1 MWHGRLQQFGFYAI
15 LLIVIGMSAE
25 LTARVEDFIR
35 RGVPLLST
43 PDRTHDLVLHDALG
57 IRGRPNG
64 RYGRWQLNSAGFRG
78 PEIARRPLPDC
89 HRIIVL
95 GASESFGLYESDG
108 HEYAA
113 QLADRLRGPACYEVI
128 NASLFGLTLPAIT
141 RIWESW
147 VREFGSQTVIVYP
160 TPAFYLN
167 DRPPAAP
174 GAPPPSDAGP
184 PWWWPR
190 LLGRAVELFEYPA
203 IIQRRRVAREAAA
216 LEAEHD
222 PGWFYETVPADRVA
236 LFERDL
242 DALVSA
248 IAAAGASPLL
258 VTHAT
263 GFHRPPSASQLD
275 ALMAWQLLMRKPRG
289 HVLLDFEDA
298 ARQATVRVA
307 TRHGVGVV
315 DAAGLMNGHE
325 DWFANDRLHFNDEGA
340 AALAA
345 ALASHVV
352 DMAPRSP

>member
-1 MWHGRLQQFGFYAI
+1 
-15 LLIVIGMSAE
+15 MSAE
-25 LTARVEDFIR
+25 LTARVEDLLR
-35 RGVPLLST
+35 RDVPLWST
-43 PDRTHDLVLHDALG
+43 PDRTRDLVLHDALG

-64 RYGRWQLNSAGFRG
+64 RYGHWQLNSSGFRG
-78 PEIARRPLPDC
+78 PEIARRPLAGC
-89 HRIIVL
+89 HRVIVL

-108 HEYAA
+108 REYPA
-113 QLADRLRGPACYEVI
+113 QLADRLRGPSCYEVI

-160 TPAFYLN
+160 TPSFYLN

-174 GAPPPSDAGP
+174 GEAPPGDPGP
-184 PWWWPR
+184 PWWTPR
-190 LLGRAVELFEYPA
+190 LLGRALDLIEVPA
-203 IIQRRRVAREAAA
+203 FIQRRRNVRDVAA
-216 LEAEHD
+216 LEAAHG

-248 IAAAGASPLL
+248 IAAAGALPLL

-263 GFHRPPSASQLD
+263 GFHRPPSASQHD
-275 ALMAWQLLMRKPRG
+275 ALVAWQRLIRKPRG

-298 ARQATVRVA
+298 ARQATLRVA
-307 TRHGVGVV
+307 ERRGVDVV
-315 DAAGLMNGHE
+315 DAAGLMNGRE
-325 DWFANDRLHFNDEGA
+325 EWFAADLLHFNDAGA

-345 ALASHVV
+345 ALASHVMT
-352 DMAPRSP
+352 MAPGSR